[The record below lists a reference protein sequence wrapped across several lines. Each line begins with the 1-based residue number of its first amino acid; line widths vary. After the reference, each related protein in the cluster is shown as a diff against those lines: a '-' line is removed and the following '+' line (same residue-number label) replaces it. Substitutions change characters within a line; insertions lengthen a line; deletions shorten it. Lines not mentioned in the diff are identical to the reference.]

1 MPGATWATNSTL
13 SSISDT
19 HGAQLG
25 CEDIRSRQR
34 VSRTRA
40 CGVARLRVAG
50 AIPDTSVCMW
60 FLVWLIRVWA

>member
-1 MPGATWATNSTL
+1 MGERTS
-13 SSISDT
+13 
-19 HGAQLG
+19 
-25 CEDIRSRQR
+25 RSRQR

-40 CGVARLRVAG
+40 WGVARLRVAG